1 MEIRRALPSDA
12 EALSALAYAAK
23 SYWGYPEYWMQM
35 WKPQLT
41 FSPEHLEEH
50 EGWVALVE
58 NAPVGFC
65 ILMEKNGNA
74 WIEDLWVLPDY
85 IGKGV
90 GKALFCH
97 ARDLALQRGYSRLQL
112 EADPHAIGFYEKMGM
127 RKIGERR
134 ADLDGQPRALPLME
148 LLLK

>member
-1 MEIRRALPSDA
+1 
-12 EALSALAYAAK
+12 
-23 SYWGYPEYWMQM
+23 MQI

-41 FSPEHLEEH
+41 FSPEHLEKY

-58 NAPVGFC
+58 NVPVGFF

-85 IGKGV
+85 IGQGI
-90 GKALFCH
+90 GKALFRY
-97 ARDLALQRGYSRLQL
+97 ARDMALQRGYRRLQL
-112 EADPHAIGFYEKMGM
+112 EADPHAVGFYEKMGM
-127 RKIGERR
+127 NKIGERR

-148 LLLK
+148 LQLK